1 MRILHVNKFL
11 YRRGGAE
18 AYLFDLATLQERAGH
33 EVAYFGMAHPE
44 NPAWPYARH
53 FPSFVELEPPPPGL
67 TARARTAGRMI
78 YSTASRDGM
87 RRMLREFR
95 PDVVHLHN
103 IYHQLSP
110 SVLGPIRGAGVPAVM
125 TLHDYKLACPS
136 YLMLDHGRVCE
147 ACVTGSLLNPVR
159 HRCKDGSLAASAL
172 LAAESAI
179 HRAARAYAGVRTFI
193 CPSRFCAGVMA
204 RAGVFPDRLRVLGN
218 FVDSA
223 GIAPKDRPGGGLVYV
238 GRLSHE
244 KGVDT
249 LLDAVGLLTSATLD
263 VVGTGP
269 ELETLRVQAR
279 RLAPGRVRFHGQ
291 VPKPVV
297 LDLLRGNAV
306 AVLPSRC
313 NENQPMAVL
322 EAFACGVP
330 VVATGLGGLPEL
342 VAAGRF
348 GEVVPSGR
356 PAALAGALRRLL
368 DAPATAFRMGR
379 DARAYVEREHAPE
392 GHLRAIDRIYA
403 TASSREAAA

>member
-18 AYLFDLATLQERAGH
+18 AYLFDLAALQERAGH

-44 NPAWPYARH
+44 NPPWPYARH

-67 TARARTAGRMI
+67 AARARTAGRMI

-87 RRMLREFR
+87 RRMLAEFH

-110 SVLGPIRGAGVPAVM
+110 SVLGPIRRVGVPAVM

-136 YLMLDHGRVCE
+136 YLMLDHGRVCD
-147 ACVTGSLLNPVR
+147 ACLAGSLLNPVR

-179 HRAARAYAGVRTFI
+179 HRAAHAYAPVQSFV
-193 CPSRFCAGVMA
+193 CPSRFCAGVMT
-204 RAGVFPDRLRVLGN
+204 RAGVFPDRLQVLGN

-223 GIAPKDRPGGGLVYV
+223 AIEPKDRPGGGLVYV

-249 LLDAVGLLTSATLD
+249 LLDAMGLLATATLD
-263 VVGTGP
+263 VVGAGP
-269 ELETLRVQAR
+269 QLEALRAQAGR
-279 RLAPGRVRFHGQ
+279 VAPGRVRFHGQ

-297 LDLLRGNAV
+297 LDLLRSNAI

-330 VVATGLGGLPEL
+330 VVATVLGGVPEL

-348 GEVVPSGR
+348 GEVIPPDR
-356 PAALAGALRRLL
+356 PAALASGLRRLL
-368 DAPATAFRMGR
+368 DAPAAAFRMGR
-379 DARAYVEREHAPE
+379 DARAYVEREHSPE
-392 GHLRAIDRIYA
+392 AHLRAIDRIYA
-403 TASSREAAA
+403 AASSREAVA

>member
-18 AYLFDLATLQERAGH
+18 AYLFDLAALQERAGH
-33 EVAYFGMAHPE
+33 EVSYFGMAHPE
-44 NPAWPYARH
+44 NPPLPYARY

-67 TARARTAGRMI
+67 TARARAAGRMI

-87 RRMLREFR
+87 RQTLREFR

-110 SVLGPIRGAGVPAVM
+110 SVLGPVRVARVPAVM

-136 YLMLDHGRVCE
+136 YLMLDHGRVCDS
-147 ACVTGSLLNPVR
+147 CVTGSLFNPLR
-159 HRCKDGSLAASAL
+159 HRCKDGSLAASAM

-179 HRAARAYAGVRTFI
+179 HRAAGAYRPVQSFI

-218 FVDSA
+218 FIDSA
-223 GIAPKDRPGGGLVYV
+223 AIAPKDRPGGGVVYV

-244 KGVDT
+244 KGLDT
-249 LLDAVGLLTSATLD
+249 LVEALGLLTSATLD

-269 ELETLRVQAR
+269 QLEALRAQGQRV
-279 RLAPGRVRFHGQ
+279 APGRVRFHGQ
-291 VPKPVV
+291 VPKPIV
-297 LDLLRGNAV
+297 LDLLRSNAV

-330 VVATGLGGLPEL
+330 VVATALGGVPEL

-348 GEVVPSGR
+348 GDTLSPDC
-356 PAALAGALRRLL
+356 PAALADALRRLL
-368 DAPATAFRMGR
+368 DAPDTAFRMGQ
-379 DARAYVEREHAPE
+379 DARAYVAREHAPE
-392 GHLRAIDRIYA
+392 THLRAIERIYA
-403 TASSREAAA
+403 AASSRHKAA